1 MNAQS
6 VLHENIANACPQI
19 HKVRLSSLM
28 AATNAACLYQQTSL
42 SALGRNLISNA
53 KTKHCI
59 KRMDRLLGNPLIH
72 DERAGIYKVMCQQ
85 LIGQKVSPVI
95 LVDWS
100 QINEESGF
108 HILRA
113 SIPMGGRAL
122 TLYEEVHPKSKS
134 HNRKIHGKFLKALK
148 SLLPSNL
155 KPVVVADAGF
165 KNPWFKQVDKL
176 GWYWVGRIRHITRF
190 CTKHSSHWHKCR
202 DITEIATAKPE
213 YLGEIIL
220 AKGNPLECFAH
231 VYRKPLKGRK
241 KLNQGKRASR
251 RTNSCIYGRNQR
263 EPWFIV
269 TNMSIKILSAQQAIN
284 IYHTRM
290 QIEES
295 FRDNKNQRI
304 GLSLK
309 ETKSHSPERLQVL
322 LLIVALA
329 SIILWAVGKLAYQ
342 KGLHLAY
349 QANTIVN
356 RAVLSCFNLGLQIL
370 RKESNSMSTRDLKLL
385 FYKLYDFTFEWAK

>member
-6 VLHENIANACPQI
+6 VLHEHIANACPPI

-28 AATNAACLYQQTSL
+28 AATNAACPYQQTSL
-42 SALGRNLISNA
+42 SALGRNLLSNA
-53 KTKHCI
+53 KTKHCV

-72 DERAGIYKVMCQQ
+72 NERAGIYKVMCQQ
-85 LIGQKVSPVI
+85 LIGRNISPVI

-100 QINEESGF
+100 QINDGSGF

-113 SIPMGGRAL
+113 SIPMGGRSL
-122 TLYEEVHPKSKS
+122 TLYEEVHSKSKS
-134 HNRKIHGKFLKALK
+134 HNRKIHGKFINALTL
-148 SLLPSNL
+148 LLPLDL
-155 KPVVVADAGF
+155 KPVLVADAGF

-176 GWYWVGRIRHITRF
+176 GWYWVGRIRHITHF

-202 DITEIATAKPE
+202 DIAEIATEKPE

-220 AKGNPLECFAH
+220 AKSNPLERFAH
-231 VYRKPLKGRK
+231 VYRKPLKGRNK
-241 KLNQGKRASR
+241 ITQGKRASR
-251 RTNSCIYGRNQR
+251 RSNSCIYGRNPR

-269 TNMSIKILSAQQAIN
+269 TNMSITILSAQQAIN
-284 IYHTRM
+284 IYYTRM

-309 ETKSHSPERLQVL
+309 ETKSHSTERLQVL

-329 SIILWAVGKLAYQ
+329 SILLSVIEKLAYQ
-342 KGLHLAY
+342 KG
-349 QANTIVN
+349 
-356 RAVLSCFNLGLQIL
+356 
-370 RKESNSMSTRDLKLL
+370 
-385 FYKLYDFTFEWAK
+385 